1 MKLITRMFAALLLT
15 GLAGAAAAQDT
26 PDALLGSWEGAL
38 VQGRNNMNLALTF
51 AKQEGKYSA
60 ALTSE
65 GMGIYGMPAP
75 YVEVK
80 GLNITV
86 RIPRL
91 DAEFTG
97 TIRLDD
103 AGTGITRID
112 GDWFQFSEL
121 VPVVLH
127 SVEEPGF

>member
-1 MKLITRMFAALLLT
+1 MKFITRYATVLILLAFT
-15 GLAGAAAAQDT
+15 SVVSAQDT
-26 PDALLGSWEGAL
+26 PAALLGSWEGAL

-51 AKQEGKYSA
+51 DQEDGKYTA

-65 GMGIYGMPAP
+65 GMGIYGLPAP
-75 YVEVK
+75 FVEVR

-103 AGTGITRID
+103 SGTGITRID

-121 VPVVLH
+121 VPVVLRR
-127 SVEEPGF
+127 VDEPSF